1 VFPICCGQSGSM
13 SGRMKSN
20 LDPEL
25 RWKKGKPGAFGSSLL

>member
-1 VFPICCGQSGSM
+1 LLLSVGFDVRPDEI
-13 SGRMKSN
+13 N